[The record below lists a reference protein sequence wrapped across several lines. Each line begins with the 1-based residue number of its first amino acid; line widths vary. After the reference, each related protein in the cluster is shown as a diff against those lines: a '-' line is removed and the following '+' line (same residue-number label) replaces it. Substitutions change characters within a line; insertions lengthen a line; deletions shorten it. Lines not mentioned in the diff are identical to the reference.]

1 MDDANIADGGNG
13 VTIGRVASVLA
24 EETGLCATL
33 RAPFDLPRGV
43 SDFDAFLNA
52 GDFALCVVL
61 HAFKC
66 GDALDALAEV
76 RSRSTLGSTLTSDVK
91 VVLVLGGTDVNV
103 DAREAPERAATLARR
118 AAAADVVVAFS
129 PSMVAAAP
137 SGALP
142 PTTAIVPQGVRLPS
156 RETYARRRP
165 SVLETTTTN
174 TGNANT
180 EDVKEEAEETLV
192 PSLHDALGV
201 ATSTRVFLLPAGLR
215 PVKDVLWAADAV
227 EERVKVIASSSTVSS
242 SSSPAFVLAVLGPS
256 LDAPYASLV
265 AQKARASYGAEGA
278 RAFTQMPPVARRVAL
293 EYMRAAAGVLNTS
306 LSEGQSGALLEA
318 AALGTPVLARD
329 VPGNR
334 ALLDMLEEASLGADP
349 GGADRE
355 RDPNAFRDDCFDD
368 DDSSPLLAAYA
379 HPCGF
384 LFAAPETLAEAM
396 SLLAEDSDVG
406 SAVRRA
412 AGRAADRAR
421 RGAEELARREREG
434 WRGVAAGLF
443 AFEK

>member
-129 PSMVAAAP
+129 PSIAAAAP

-242 SSSPAFVLAVLGPS
+242 SSSPAFVLAVIGPS

>member
-1 MDDANIADGGNG
+1 
-13 VTIGRVASVLA
+13 LA

-137 SGALP
+137 KGALP
-142 PTTAIVPQGVRLPS
+142 PTTVIVPQGVRLPS
-156 RETYARRRP
+156 PGSSRLRRL
-165 SVLETTTTN
+165 SVLGTTTN
-174 TGNANT
+174 TEDNANT

-227 EERVKVIASSSTVSS
+227 EERVKGLASSSKKTVSS
-242 SSSPAFVLAVLGPS
+242 CSSPAFVLAVLGPS

-265 AQKARASYGAEGA
+265 AQKARASASSSGA
-278 RAFTQMPPVARRVAL
+278 RAFTQMPPVAREIAL

-355 RDPNAFRDDCFDD
+355 RDPKAFRDDFFDD

-384 LFAAPETLAEAM
+384 LFASPETLAEAM

>member
-33 RAPFDLPRGV
+33 RAPADLPRGV

-156 RETYARRRP
+156 PGSSRRRRP
-165 SVLETTTTN
+165 SVLETTTN

-201 ATSTRVFLLPAGLR
+201 HRSTPVFLLPAGLR

-227 EERVKVIASSSTVSS
+227 EERVKGIASSSTVSS
-242 SSSPAFVLAVLGPS
+242 SSSPAFVLAVIGPS

-278 RAFTQMPPVARRVAL
+278 RAFTQVPPVARRVAL
-293 EYMRAAAGVLNTS
+293 EYVRAAAGVLNTS

-355 RDPNAFRDDCFDD
+355 RDPNAFRDD
-368 DDSSPLLAAYA
+368 SSPLLAAYA

-384 LFAAPETLAEAM
+384 LFASPETLAEAM

>member
-201 ATSTRVFLLPAGLR
+201 HRSTPVFLLPAGLR
-215 PVKDVLWAADAV
+215 PVKDVLWAVDAV
-227 EERVKVIASSSTVSS
+227 EERVKVIASSSKVSS

>member
-33 RAPFDLPRGV
+33 RAPADLPRGV

-142 PTTAIVPQGVRLPS
+142 PTTVIVPQGVRLPS
-156 RETYARRRP
+156 RETLRP
-165 SVLETTTTN
+165 SVSETTTN

-227 EERVKVIASSSTVSS
+227 EERVKVLASSSTVSS
-242 SSSPAFVLAVLGPS
+242 SSSPAFVLAVIGPS

-355 RDPNAFRDDCFDD
+355 RDPNAFRDDFFDD

-384 LFAAPETLAEAM
+384 LFASPETLAEAM

-443 AFEK
+443 AGEK

>member
-1 MDDANIADGGNG
+1 
-13 VTIGRVASVLA
+13 
-24 EETGLCATL
+24 
-33 RAPFDLPRGV
+33 
-43 SDFDAFLNA
+43 
-52 GDFALCVVL
+52 
-61 HAFKC
+61 
-66 GDALDALAEV
+66 
-76 RSRSTLGSTLTSDVK
+76 
-91 VVLVLGGTDVNV
+91 
-103 DAREAPERAATLARR
+103 
-118 AAAADVVVAFS
+118 
-129 PSMVAAAP
+129 
-137 SGALP
+137 
-142 PTTAIVPQGVRLPS
+142 
-156 RETYARRRP
+156 
-165 SVLETTTTN
+165 LETTTN

-201 ATSTRVFLLPAGLR
+201 HRSTPVFLLPAGLR

-227 EERVKVIASSSTVSS
+227 EERVKVLASSSKKPVSS

-355 RDPNAFRDDCFDD
+355 RDPKAFRDDFFDD

-384 LFAAPETLAEAM
+384 LFASPETLAEAM

>member
-1 MDDANIADGGNG
+1 
-13 VTIGRVASVLA
+13 
-24 EETGLCATL
+24 
-33 RAPFDLPRGV
+33 LPRGV

-156 RETYARRRP
+156 PGSSRRRRP
-165 SVLETTTTN
+165 SVLETTTN

-201 ATSTRVFLLPAGLR
+201 HRSTPVFLLPAGLR

-227 EERVKVIASSSTVSS
+227 EERVKGLASSSKKTVSS

-265 AQKARASYGAEGA
+265 AQKARASASSSGA
-278 RAFTQMPPVARRVAL
+278 RAFTQMPPVAREIAL

-334 ALLDMLEEASLGADP
+334 ALLDMLEEAALGADP
-349 GGADRE
+349 GGPEFE
-355 RDPNAFRDDCFDD
+355 RDSNAFRDDCFDD
-368 DDSSPLLAAYA
+368 DSSPLVAAYA

-384 LFAAPETLAEAM
+384 LFASPETLAEAM
-396 SLLAEDSDVG
+396 SLLAEDSDAG

>member
-227 EERVKVIASSSTVSS
+227 EERVKVIASSSKVSS

>member
-1 MDDANIADGGNG
+1 M
-13 VTIGRVASVLA
+13 LA

-156 RETYARRRP
+156 RETLRP
-165 SVLETTTTN
+165 SVSETTTN

-227 EERVKVIASSSTVSS
+227 EERVKALASSSKKTVSS

-334 ALLDMLEEASLGADP
+334 ALLDMLEEASLGADER
-349 GGADRE
+349 GGPEFE
-355 RDPNAFRDDCFDD
+355 RDPNAFRDDFFD

-384 LFAAPETLAEAM
+384 LFASPETLAEAM
-396 SLLAEDSDVG
+396 SLLAEDSDAG

-443 AFEK
+443 AGEK

>member
-1 MDDANIADGGNG
+1 
-13 VTIGRVASVLA
+13 LA

-142 PTTAIVPQGVRLPS
+142 PTTVIVPQGVRLPS
-156 RETYARRRP
+156 RETLRP
-165 SVLETTTTN
+165 SVSETTTN

-227 EERVKVIASSSTVSS
+227 EERVKGLASSSKKTVSS
-242 SSSPAFVLAVLGPS
+242 CSSPAFVLAVLGPS

-265 AQKARASYGAEGA
+265 AQKARASASSSGA
-278 RAFTQMPPVARRVAL
+278 RAFTQMPPVAREIAL

-334 ALLDMLEEASLGADP
+334 ALLDMLEEAALGADP
-349 GGADRE
+349 GGPEFE
-355 RDPNAFRDDCFDD
+355 RDSNAFRDDCFDD
-368 DDSSPLLAAYA
+368 DSSPLVAAYA

-384 LFAAPETLAEAM
+384 LFASPETLAEAM
-396 SLLAEDSDVG
+396 SLLAEDSDAG

>member
-1 MDDANIADGGNG
+1 M
-13 VTIGRVASVLA
+13 LA

-142 PTTAIVPQGVRLPS
+142 PTTVIVPQGVRLPS

-165 SVLETTTTN
+165 SVSETTTN

-215 PVKDVLWAADAV
+215 PVKDVTWAADAV
-227 EERVKVIASSSTVSS
+227 EERVKGLASSSKKTVSS
-242 SSSPAFVLAVLGPS
+242 CSSPAFVLAVLGPS

-265 AQKARASYGAEGA
+265 AQKARASASSSGA
-278 RAFTQMPPVARRVAL
+278 RAFTQMPPVAREIAL

-334 ALLDMLEEASLGADP
+334 ALLDMLEEAALGADP
-349 GGADRE
+349 GGPEFE
-355 RDPNAFRDDCFDD
+355 RDPNAFRDD

-384 LFAAPETLAEAM
+384 LFASPETLAEAM
-396 SLLAEDSDVG
+396 SLLAEDSDAG